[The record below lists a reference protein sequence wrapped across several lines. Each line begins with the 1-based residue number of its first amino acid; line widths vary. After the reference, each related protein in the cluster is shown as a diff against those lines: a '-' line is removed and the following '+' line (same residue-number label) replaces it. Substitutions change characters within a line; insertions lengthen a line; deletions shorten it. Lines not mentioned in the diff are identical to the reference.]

1 MLFRY
6 RNLLVA
12 TGAFVAISMA
22 VLAVATL
29 ARHDIESRDATRFQ
43 MRVAHAEEVL
53 KDAVD
58 RYSGLLSADA
68 PLVQLAVAQADSY
81 HAERAAFLLSSEYYP
96 GLGGIAVYENR
107 DGQPDPTRPRWAY
120 GSLSG
125 SWAAANQGHEWLEA
139 ARIAASPGAGLGT
152 RLDNAAQCRASQ
164 QCGLLLIRPLRDP
177 APRATA
183 AGAAPAPVKAW
194 LLVGVLVDPM
204 VRRLIPGFP
213 GEDLPRI
220 QLRIY
225 SVRGGTP
232 NLVYSNIPSTQIL
245 PAPRFRRLREL
256 RFANSNLQFEFTSTP
271 AFDATTDWSTLN
283 VILWGGAFGTLC
295 LTALVFVL
303 ASRRQQALKLAEQ
316 MRQASVRS
324 ETNARNLIEIANR
337 SRDIF
342 VILDGDGR
350 VRWLNGTA
358 VRLSRMGRDE
368 LIGRNLQ
375 DDPAIPAMV
384 RDAWTSALNAMRR
397 GEPYRFQWRDASQTE
412 APVHWDIE
420 FQSMLGPDRK
430 VESVLVFGRELSV
443 GEVSRQMLTRV
454 QQAVESLNDAV
465 YITGPNREALYS
477 NRAFGQLLARLGI
490 PSHDALCLRDHL
502 DDKEQAETI
511 LRDFEAVGS
520 WSGEL
525 TYTDPDAGKVHL
537 MVSSHRIEDE
547 RQLNLGTVTTFRDIS
562 ARKEMEEALRE
573 ARDAALLASHHKSSF
588 LANMSHEIRTPM
600 NGVLG
605 MLRLMRETPMNME
618 QREYTELADRSAV
631 TLLALLN
638 DILDF
643 SKIEAGQ
650 LRIERIPCSPEAIF
664 KEVCSLMRVTAQAK
678 GLVFEWTTGESV
690 PAAMLTDPTRLRQI
704 LHNLLSNAIKFTE
717 SGFVQAHCRR
727 AGDAIHF
734 EVADSGIGVDPA
746 QSVRLFQP
754 FTQAD
759 GSMTRRFGGTGLGL
773 AICKELV
780 ERLGGEIGL
789 SRREGGGSIFWFT
802 LPLSGAASETEVSPT
817 EASVS

>member
-1 MLFRY
+1 
-6 RNLLVA
+6 
-12 TGAFVAISMA
+12 
-22 VLAVATL
+22 
-29 ARHDIESRDATRFQ
+29 
-43 MRVAHAEEVL
+43 
-53 KDAVD
+53 
-58 RYSGLLSADA
+58 
-68 PLVQLAVAQADSY
+68 
-81 HAERAAFLLSSEYYP
+81 
-96 GLGGIAVYENR
+96 
-107 DGQPDPTRPRWAY
+107 
-120 GSLSG
+120 
-125 SWAAANQGHEWLEA
+125 
-139 ARIAASPGAGLGT
+139 
-152 RLDNAAQCRASQ
+152 
-164 QCGLLLIRPLRDP
+164 
-177 APRATA
+177 
-183 AGAAPAPVKAW
+183 
-194 LLVGVLVDPM
+194 
-204 VRRLIPGFP
+204 
-213 GEDLPRI
+213 
-220 QLRIY
+220 
-225 SVRGGTP
+225 
-232 NLVYSNIPSTQIL
+232 
-245 PAPRFRRLREL
+245 
-256 RFANSNLQFEFTSTP
+256 
-271 AFDATTDWSTLN
+271 
-283 VILWGGAFGTLC
+283 
-295 LTALVFVL
+295 
-303 ASRRQQALKLAEQ
+303 
-316 MRQASVRS
+316 
-324 ETNARNLIEIANR
+324 
-337 SRDIF
+337 
-342 VILDGDGR
+342 
-350 VRWLNGTA
+350 
-358 VRLSRMGRDE
+358 
-368 LIGRNLQ
+368 
-375 DDPAIPAMV
+375 
-384 RDAWTSALNAMRR
+384 
-397 GEPYRFQWRDASQTE
+397 
-412 APVHWDIE
+412 
-420 FQSMLGPDRK
+420 
-430 VESVLVFGRELSV
+430 
-443 GEVSRQMLTRV
+443 
-454 QQAVESLNDAV
+454 
-465 YITGPNREALYS
+465 
-477 NRAFGQLLARLGI
+477 
-490 PSHDALCLRDHL
+490 
-502 DDKEQAETI
+502 
-511 LRDFEAVGS
+511 
-520 WSGEL
+520 
-525 TYTDPDAGKVHL
+525 

-802 LPLSGAASETEVSPT
+802 LPLSDAASETEVSPT